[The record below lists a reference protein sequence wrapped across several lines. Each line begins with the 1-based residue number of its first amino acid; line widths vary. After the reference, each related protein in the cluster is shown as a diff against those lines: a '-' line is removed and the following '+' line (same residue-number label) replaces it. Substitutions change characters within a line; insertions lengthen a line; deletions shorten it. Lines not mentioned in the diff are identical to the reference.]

1 VLRPFDALQY
11 EVSVRTRHP
20 LLPAILATVLLIG
33 MNAGLA
39 HAQTVQETIEFDS
52 LRQALGRAAQLLGSQ
67 QSASTIVALTSIEVA
82 TAPLGTS
89 TGGFTFTFDPLLQVY
104 KRSTSSFGPAF
115 AERALTA
122 GRTKV
127 SLGGNW
133 VHSSYDSLGG
143 FDLEG
148 NDLQLAKNVN
158 DPGLPRVASTAFNVN
173 LDTQTVAGFVQ
184 VGVTDS
190 FDIGAIVPWVSV
202 ALSADGLFLGPSG
215 STEGRVTVPHARAWG
230 IGDMGIFGKY
240 LLWRESDGGLAVAF
254 DVRLPTGDEDELR
267 GLGITRTTASLVW
280 SKGGRISP
288 HANVG
293 FEFWSKEVPISA
305 SGDVSIRHQFKY
317 AAGLE
322 IDAHPQLT
330 VLVDF
335 VGRQLLGGGKLAYQ
349 TFTAPGGT
357 GTVDALVGQAEG
369 ISSVWIV
376 PGAKWNVWRRVL
388 LTANLLTCLANDG
401 LRANFTPV
409 AGIDW
414 SF

>member
-1 VLRPFDALQY
+1 LQY
-11 EVSVRTRHP
+11 EVSLRTRHP
-20 LLPAILATVLLIG
+20 LLPTTLATLVVVGLS
-33 MNAGLA
+33 AGSA
-39 HAQTVQETIEFDS
+39 RAQTAQATAEFDS
-52 LRQALGRAAQLLGSQ
+52 LRQALGEAARVLGSQ

-104 KRSTSSFGPAF
+104 RRSASSFGPSF

-122 GRTKV
+122 GRAKV

-133 VHSSYDSLGG
+133 VYSSYDSLGE
-143 FDLEG
+143 FSLEG
-148 NDLQLAKNVN
+148 NELQLAKNVN
-158 DPGLPRVASTAFNVN
+158 APALPRVASTALNVN
-173 LDTQTVAGFVQ
+173 LDTHTIAGFAQ
-184 VGVTDS
+184 VGVTDR
-190 FDIGAIVPWVSV
+190 FDIGAIVPWVRV
-202 ALSADGLFLGPSG
+202 ALSADGLYLGPSG
-215 STEGRVTVPHARAWG
+215 STEGTLSVPRARAWG

-240 LLWRESDGGLAVAF
+240 LLWQQSDGGLAAAF

-267 GLGITRTTASLVW
+267 GLGITRTTAALVW
-280 SKGGRISP
+280 SKGGRVSP
-288 HANVG
+288 HANFG

-305 SGDVSIRHQFKY
+305 SGDVSIRHQVKY

-335 VGRQLLGGGKLAYQ
+335 VGRQLLGGGKLEYQ

-369 ISSVWIV
+369 ISSFWIV
-376 PGAKWNVWRRVL
+376 PGAKWNIWRRVL
-388 LTANLLTCLANDG
+388 LTANVLTSLASDG
-401 LRANFTPV
+401 LRAKITPV

>member
-1 VLRPFDALQY
+1 MLDPFDALLY

-20 LLPAILATVLLIG
+20 LLPATLATILVVALDT
-33 MNAGLA
+33 GLA
-39 HAQTVQETIEFDS
+39 RAQTVQQTIEFDS
-52 LRQALGRAAQLLGSQ
+52 LREALGRAAQLLGSQ

-104 KRSTSSFGPAF
+104 RRSTSSFGPAF

-122 GRTKV
+122 GRAKV

-133 VHSSYDSLGG
+133 VYSSYDSLGG
-143 FDLEG
+143 FSLEG
-148 NDLQLAKNVN
+148 NELQLAKNVN
-158 DPGLPRVASTAFNVN
+158 DPGLPRVASTAFNVDLN
-173 LDTQTVAGFVQ
+173 THTVAGFVQ
-184 VGVTDS
+184 VGVTDN
-190 FDIGAIVPWVSV
+190 FDIGAIVPWVRV
-202 ALSADGLFLGPSG
+202 ALSSDGLFLGPSG
-215 STEGRVTVPHARAWG
+215 STEGSVTVPRARAWG
-230 IGDMGIFGKY
+230 IGDLGIFGKY
-240 LLWRESDGGLAVAF
+240 LLWRQAEGGLAAAF
-254 DVRLPTGDEDELR
+254 DVRFPTGDEDELR
-267 GLGITRTTASLVW
+267 GLGITRTTAALVW
-280 SKGGRISP
+280 SKGGRVSP
-288 HANVG
+288 HANFG

-305 SGDVSIRHQFKY
+305 SGDVSIRHQVKY

-369 ISSVWIV
+369 INSFWVV

-388 LTANLLTCLANDG
+388 LTASLLTTLANDG
-401 LRANFTPV
+401 LRANLTPV

>member
-1 VLRPFDALQY
+1 MLV
-11 EVSVRTRHP
+11 
-20 LLPAILATVLLIG
+20 IG
-33 MNAGLA
+33 LNAGLA
-39 HAQTVQETIEFDS
+39 RAQTVQQTTEFDS
-52 LRQALGRAAQLLGSQ
+52 LRQALGRAAQVLGSA

-89 TGGFTFTFDPLLQVY
+89 TGGSTFTFDPLLQVY
-104 KRSTSSFGPAF
+104 RRSTSSFGPAF

-122 GRTKV
+122 GRAKV

-133 VHSSYDSLGG
+133 VYSSYDSLGG
-143 FDLEG
+143 FSLEG
-148 NDLQLAKNVN
+148 NELQLAKNVN
-158 DPGLPRVASTAFNVN
+158 DPGLPRVASTAFNVD
-173 LDTQTVAGFVQ
+173 LDTHTVAGFVQ
-184 VGVTDS
+184 VGVTDN
-190 FDIGAIVPWVSV
+190 FDIGAIVPWVRV
-202 ALSADGLFLGPSG
+202 ALSSDGLFLAPSG
-215 STEGRVTVPHARAWG
+215 LTEGTVDIPRARAWG

-240 LLWRESDGGLAVAF
+240 LLWRQAEGGVAAAF

-267 GLGITRTTASLVW
+267 GLGITRTTAAVVW
-280 SKGGRISP
+280 SKGGRVSP
-288 HANVG
+288 HANFG

-305 SGDVSIRHQFKY
+305 SGDVSIRHQVKY

-322 IDAHPQLT
+322 IDAHPQFT

-357 GTVDALVGQAEG
+357 GTVDALVGQSEG
-369 ISSVWIV
+369 INSFWIV

-388 LTANLLTCLANDG
+388 LTANLLTTLANDG

>member
-1 VLRPFDALQY
+1 M
-11 EVSVRTRHP
+11 RTTHP
-20 LLPAILATVLLIG
+20 HLLAILATVALLG
-33 MNAGLA
+33 LNAAALD
-39 HAQTVQETIEFDS
+39 AQTTQATAEFDS
-52 LRQALGRAAQLLGSQ
+52 LRQALGEAARVLGSQ

-89 TGGFTFTFDPLLQVY
+89 TGGFTFSFDPLLQVY

-122 GRTKV
+122 GRAKV

-133 VHSSYDSLGG
+133 VYTSYDSLGG
-143 FDLEG
+143 YSLDG
-148 NDLQLAKNVN
+148 NELQLAKNVN
-158 DPGLPRVASTAFNVN
+158 ASALPRVASTALNVN
-173 LDTQTVAGFVQ
+173 LDTHTVAGFVQ
-184 VGVTDS
+184 IGVSDS
-190 FDIGAIVPWVSV
+190 FDIGAIVPWVRV
-202 ALSADGLFLGPSG
+202 ALAADGLYLGPGG
-215 STEGRVTVPHARAWG
+215 STEGSLSVPRARAWG
-230 IGDMGIFGKY
+230 IGDIGIFGKY
-240 LLWRESDGGLAVAF
+240 LLWRQEDGGLAAAF

-267 GLGITRTTASLVW
+267 GLGITRTTAALVW
-280 SKGGRISP
+280 SKGGRVSP
-288 HANVG
+288 HANAG
-293 FEFWSKEVPISA
+293 FEFWSKDVPISA

-335 VGRQLLGGGKLAYQ
+335 VGRQLLGGGQLAYQ
-349 TFTAPGGT
+349 TFTAPGGV
-357 GTVDALVGQAEG
+357 GTVDALVGQGEG
-369 ISSVWIV
+369 IGSFWVV

-388 LTANLLTCLANDG
+388 LTANVLTSLHSDG
-401 LRANFTPV
+401 LRAKVTPV

>member
-1 VLRPFDALQY
+1 
-11 EVSVRTRHP
+11 
-20 LLPAILATVLLIG
+20 
-33 MNAGLA
+33 
-39 HAQTVQETIEFDS
+39 VQQTIEFDS

-104 KRSTSSFGPAF
+104 RRSTSSFGPAF

-122 GRTKV
+122 GRAKV

-133 VHSSYDSLGG
+133 VYSSYDSLGG
-143 FDLEG
+143 FSLEG
-148 NDLQLAKNVN
+148 NELQLAKNVN
-158 DPGLPRVASTAFNVN
+158 DPGLPRVASTAFNVDLN
-173 LDTQTVAGFVQ
+173 THTAAGFVQ
-184 VGVTDS
+184 VGVTDN
-190 FDIGAIVPWVSV
+190 FDIGAIVPWVRV
-202 ALSADGLFLGPSG
+202 ALSSDGLFLGPSG
-215 STEGRVTVPHARAWG
+215 SSEGSVTVPRARAWG
-230 IGDMGIFGKY
+230 IGDLGIFGKY
-240 LLWRESDGGLAVAF
+240 LLWRQAEGGLAAAF

-267 GLGITRTTASLVW
+267 GLGITRTTAALVW
-280 SKGGRISP
+280 SKGGRVSP

-293 FEFWSKEVPISA
+293 FEFWSEDVPISA
-305 SGDVSIRHQFKY
+305 SGDVSIRHQVKY

-369 ISSVWIV
+369 INSFWVV

-388 LTANLLTCLANDG
+388 LTASLLTTLANDG

>member
-1 VLRPFDALQY
+1 LQY

-20 LLPAILATVLLIG
+20 LLPATLATILVIG
-33 MNAGLA
+33 LNTGLA
-39 HAQTVQETIEFDS
+39 RAQTVQETIEVDS
-52 LRQALGRAAQLLGSQ
+52 LRQALGLAARRLGSE

-89 TGGFTFTFDPLLQVY
+89 TGGFTFSFDPLLQVY
-104 KRSTSSFGPAF
+104 RRSTSSFGPAF

-122 GRTKV
+122 GRAKV

-133 VHSSYDSLGG
+133 VYSSYDSLGG
-143 FDLEG
+143 FSLER
-148 NDLQLAKNVN
+148 NELQLAKNVN

-173 LDTQTVAGFVQ
+173 LDTHTVAGFVQ
-184 VGVTDS
+184 VGVTDN
-190 FDIGAIVPWVSV
+190 FDIGAIVPWVRV
-202 ALSADGLFLGPSG
+202 ALSADGLFLGPDG
-215 STEGRVTVPHARAWG
+215 STQGRVDVPRARAWG

-240 LLWRESDGGLAVAF
+240 LLWRQSEGGVAAAF

-267 GLGITRTTASLVW
+267 GLGITRTTAALIW
-280 SKGGRISP
+280 SKGGRVSP
-288 HANVG
+288 HANFG

-305 SGDVSIRHQFKY
+305 SGDVSIRHQVKY

-357 GTVDALVGQAEG
+357 GTVDALVGQSEG
-369 ISSVWIV
+369 INSFWIV

-388 LTANLLTCLANDG
+388 LTANLLTTLANDG

>member
-1 VLRPFDALQY
+1 LQY

-20 LLPAILATVLLIG
+20 LLPATLATILVLGL
-33 MNAGLA
+33 NTGLA
-39 HAQTVQETIEFDS
+39 RAQTVQATTEFDS
-52 LRQALGRAAQLLGSQ
+52 LRQALGEAARRLGSQ

-89 TGGFTFTFDPLLQVY
+89 TGGFTFSFDPLLQVY
-104 KRSTSSFGPAF
+104 RRSTSSFGPAF

-122 GRTKV
+122 GRAKV

-133 VHSSYDSLGG
+133 VYSSYDSLGG
-143 FDLEG
+143 FSLEG
-148 NDLQLAKNVN
+148 NELQLAKNVN
-158 DPGLPRVASTAFNVN
+158 DPELPRVAGTAFNVN
-173 LDTQTVAGFVQ
+173 LDTHTVAGFVQ
-184 VGVTDS
+184 VGVTDN
-190 FDIGAIVPWVSV
+190 FDIGAIVPWVRV
-202 ALSADGLFLGPSG
+202 ALSSDGLFLGPSG
-215 STEGRVTVPHARAWG
+215 STEGSVNIPRARAWG

-240 LLWRESDGGLAVAF
+240 VLWRQSGGGVAAAF

-267 GLGITRTTASLVW
+267 GLGITRTTAALVW
-280 SKGGRISP
+280 SKGGRVSP
-288 HANVG
+288 HANFG

-305 SGDVSIRHQFKY
+305 SGDVSIRHQVKY

-330 VLVDF
+330 VLLDF

-357 GTVDALVGQAEG
+357 GTVDALVGQSEG
-369 ISSVWIV
+369 INSFWIV

-388 LTANLLTCLANDG
+388 LTASLLTTLANDG
-401 LRANFTPV
+401 LRANVTPV